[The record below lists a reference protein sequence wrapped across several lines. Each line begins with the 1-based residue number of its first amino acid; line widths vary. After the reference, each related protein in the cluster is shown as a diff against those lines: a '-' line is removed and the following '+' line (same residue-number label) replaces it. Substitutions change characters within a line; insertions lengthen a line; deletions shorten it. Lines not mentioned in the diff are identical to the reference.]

1 MKCRATFATMPASKS
16 RPPVTKGPKLI
27 LVGIWG
33 VSERS
38 MVSDSILLSL
48 NVPSNLLWIDDR
60 EDFNSLFVGHQKLFC
75 LQKKTWKAAT
85 RPPAA
90 PSLPLAFLLGG
101 FHQPLVFPNLD
112 LLCGL
117 AQAECF
123 SQGDEV
129 QKKEEQ
135 IRDVNGM

>member
-1 MKCRATFATMPASKS
+1 
-16 RPPVTKGPKLI
+16 
-27 LVGIWG
+27 
-33 VSERS
+33 
-38 MVSDSILLSL
+38 
-48 NVPSNLLWIDDR
+48 
-60 EDFNSLFVGHQKLFC
+60 
-75 LQKKTWKAAT
+75 
-85 RPPAA
+85 
-90 PSLPLAFLLGG
+90 LLGG

-123 SQGDEV
+123 SRGDEV